1 MKQFAKNSLLCIFMV
16 AVLVLA
22 GSLPAQAHRVNVFA
36 WLEGDRVVVE
46 CAFSRSQPINNGQ
59 VTVYDNV
66 TNRELLQGRTDA
78 TGHFSFRVPEIVRE
92 GHGLRI
98 EINAGQGHVSDWVM
112 AADELYEAAALTAG
126 FDRAQIAENNL
137 AEKPGAPAV
146 RPAHRQLPP
155 QQGQNI
161 VQPTANIPMPATPDH
176 VRQIVNESLDAKLAP
191 IHKHMAAMENR
202 GAGIVEIFGG
212 IGWIIGLVGLWLYF
226 RGRRKD

>member
-1 MKQFAKNSLLCIFMV
+1 MV

-92 GHGLRI
+92 GHG
-98 EINAGQGHVSDWVM
+98 
-112 AADELYEAAALTAG
+112 
-126 FDRAQIAENNL
+126 
-137 AEKPGAPAV
+137 
-146 RPAHRQLPP
+146 
-155 QQGQNI
+155 
-161 VQPTANIPMPATPDH
+161 
-176 VRQIVNESLDAKLAP
+176 
-191 IHKHMAAMENR
+191 
-202 GAGIVEIFGG
+202 
-212 IGWIIGLVGLWLYF
+212 
-226 RGRRKD
+226 